1 VVLRNTGIVIIGA
14 GILGTTLSYVISSLS
29 GAKIILIE
37 QENKAGVHSSSR
49 NTGKVHAPF
58 MYDPE
63 KKKVLAKAVLYGYD
77 FWSIYCRANKIAFKE
92 DGVIEV
98 ATNTKGNETILKHLE
113 WGTRNGMANKDI
125 QALEKK
131 EVERIEPNVS
141 CQTALLCNKDA
152 SVDYGEI
159 TRSLATDARRNKV
172 DIIMNAKVIK
182 IKHTSESNGEIYV
195 KYKKHP
201 HNIEN
206 EIKCEFLI
214 NAAGGSALDMLNM
227 MDLNHHNHHGHYKN
241 LHFRGGYWVAPQK
254 YRHLTSHSIYS
265 IPEFQQFPF
274 LDPHWIIRSNGSREI
289 GPNACPV
296 FSQYGYGIKTNLKE
310 AFPKIYEFVKGSETK
325 RVKNMFFKK
334 ETIKLLSKEMLS
346 SLSKRHMINRV
357 KKFLPSLKSKDFTA
371 KGTAG
376 IRSTLIDR
384 DGSFILNPLF
394 LIGNN
399 TLHILNYNSPGA
411 TGAFSIGLALAF
423 KLMERGI
430 IKKDREINALFKEK
444 LISDCVREVDVNL
457 IKI

>member
-1 VVLRNTGIVIIGA
+1 MVLRNTGIVIIGA
-14 GILGTTLSYVISSLS
+14 GILGATLSYVISSLS
-29 GAKIILIE
+29 DAKIILME
-37 QENKAGVHSSSR
+37 QENRAGVHSSSR

-58 MYDPE
+58 IYDPE
-63 KKKVLAKAVLYGYD
+63 KKKVLAKAVLYGYN
-77 FWSIYCRANKIAFKE
+77 FWSIYCRTKKIAFKE

-113 WGTRNGMANKDI
+113 WGTRNGLANKDI
-125 QALEKK
+125 QVLEKK
-131 EVERIEPNVS
+131 EVEKIEPNVN

-159 TRSLATDARRNKV
+159 TRSLATDASRNKV
-172 DIIMNAKVIK
+172 DIIMNAKVTK
-182 IKHTSESNGEIYV
+182 IKQTSESNGEIYV

-201 HNIEN
+201 QNNEN

-214 NAAGGSALDMLNM
+214 NAAGGSSLDMLNM
-227 MDLNHHNHHGHYKN
+227 MNLNHHHHHGHYRN
-241 LHFRGGYWVAPQK
+241 LHFRGEYWIAPQK

-274 LDPHWIIRSNGSREI
+274 LDPHWIIRSNGNREI

-296 FSQYGYGIKTNLKE
+296 FSQYGYDIKTNLKE
-310 AFPKIYEFVKGSETK
+310 AFPKIYEFVKGSEIK
-325 RVKNMFFKK
+325 KIKNMLFKK

-346 SLSKRHMINRV
+346 SLSKRHMIGRV

-376 IRSTLIDR
+376 IRSTLIDK

-411 TGAFSIGLALAF
+411 TGAFSIGLALTF

-430 IKKDREINALFKEK
+430 IKKDREINALFEEK
-444 LISDCVREVDVNL
+444 LILDCVKDVDVNL
-457 IKI
+457 FKI

>member
-14 GILGTTLSYVISSLS
+14 GILGATLSYVISSLS

-37 QENKAGVHSSSR
+37 QENKAGAHSSSR

-58 MYDPE
+58 IYDPE

-77 FWSIYCRANKIAFKE
+77 FWSIYCRTKKIAFKE
-92 DGVIEV
+92 DGIIEV
-98 ATNTKGNETILKHLE
+98 ATSTKGNETILKHLE
-113 WGTRNGMANKDI
+113 WGTRNGLANKDI
-125 QALEKK
+125 RVLEKK
-131 EVERIEPNVS
+131 EVEKIEPNVS

-159 TRSLATDARRNKV
+159 TRSLAMDASRNKV
-172 DIIMNAKVIK
+172 DIIMNAKVTK
-182 IKHTSESNGEIYV
+182 IKQTSESNGEIYV

-201 HNIEN
+201 HNNEN

-214 NAAGGSALDMLNM
+214 NAAGGSSLDMLNM
-227 MDLNHHNHHGHYKN
+227 MNLNHHDHGHYKN
-241 LHFRGGYWVAPQK
+241 LHFRGEYWIAPQK

-274 LDPHWIIRSNGSREI
+274 LDPHWIIRSNGNREI

-296 FSQYGYGIKTNLKE
+296 FSQYGYDIKTNLKE
-310 AFPKIYEFVKGSETK
+310 AFPKIYEFVKGSEIK
-325 RVKNMFFKK
+325 KIKNVLFKK

-357 KKFLPSLKSKDFTA
+357 KKFLPSLKSKDFAA

-376 IRSTLIDR
+376 IRSTLIDK

-411 TGAFSIGLALAF
+411 TGAFSIGLALTF
-423 KLMERGI
+423 KLIERGI
-430 IKKDREINALFKEK
+430 IKKDRETNTLFEEK
-444 LISDCVREVDVNL
+444 LISDCVKDVDINL
-457 IKI
+457 FKI

>member
-1 VVLRNTGIVIIGA
+1 VVLRNTDIVIIGA
-14 GILGTTLSYVISSLS
+14 GILGATLSYVISSLS

-58 MYDPE
+58 IYDPE

-77 FWSIYCRANKIAFKE
+77 FWSIYCRTKKIVFKE

-98 ATNTKGNETILKHLE
+98 AINTKGNETILKHLE
-113 WGTRNGMANKDI
+113 WGTRNGLANKDL
-125 QALEKK
+125 QVLEKK
-131 EVERIEPNVS
+131 EVEKIEPNVS

-159 TRSLATDARRNKV
+159 TRSLAMDASRNKV
-172 DIIMNAKVIK
+172 DIIMNAKVTK
-182 IKHTSESNGEIYV
+182 IKQTSESNGEIYV
-195 KYKKHP
+195 KYKKRP
-201 HNIEN
+201 QNNEN

-214 NAAGGSALDMLNM
+214 NAAGGSSLDILKM
-227 MDLNHHNHHGHYKN
+227 MNLDHHHHGHYRN
-241 LHFRGGYWVAPQK
+241 LHFRGEYWIAPQK

-274 LDPHWIIRSNGSREI
+274 LDPHWIIRSNGNREI

-296 FSQYGYGIKTNLKE
+296 FSQYGYDIKTNLKE
-310 AFPKIYEFVKGSETK
+310 AFPKIYEFVKGSEIKKITN
-325 RVKNMFFKK
+325 VLFNK

-346 SLSKRHMINRV
+346 SLSKRHMIGRV

-376 IRSTLIDR
+376 IRSTLIDK
-384 DGSFILNPLF
+384 DGSFLSNPLF

-411 TGAFSIGLALAF
+411 TGAFSIGLALTF

-430 IKKDREINALFKEK
+430 IKKDREIKALFEEK
-444 LISDCVREVDVNL
+444 LVLDCVKDMDFNL

>member
-1 VVLRNTGIVIIGA
+1 MVLKNSSIVIIGA

-58 MYDPE
+58 IYDPE
-63 KKKVLAKAVLYGYD
+63 KKRVLAKAVLYGYD
-77 FWSIYCRANKIAFKE
+77 FWSIYCKAKKIAFKE
-92 DGVIEV
+92 DGVMEV
-98 ATNTKGNETILKHLE
+98 ATNAKGDETILKHLE
-113 WGTRNGMANKDI
+113 WGTRNGLGDKDI
-125 QALEKK
+125 QVLGKK
-131 EVERIEPNVS
+131 EVEKIEPNVS

-159 TRSLATDARRNKV
+159 TRSLATDASRNNV
-172 DIIMNAKVIK
+172 DIIMSAKVTK
-182 IKHTSESNGEIYV
+182 IRHTSESNGEVYV

-201 HNIEN
+201 HSFEN

-214 NAAGGSALDMLNM
+214 NAAGGSSLDIMNIMNLNYR
-227 MDLNHHNHHGHYKN
+227 GHYKN
-241 LHFRGGYWVAPQK
+241 LHFRGEYWVAPQK
-254 YRHLTSHSIYS
+254 YRHLTTHSIYS

-296 FSQYGYGIKTNLKE
+296 FSQYGYDIKTNLKE
-310 AFPKIYEFVKGSETK
+310 AFPKIYEFVRGSEIK
-325 RVKNMFFKK
+325 RTKNMFFKK

-346 SLSKRHMINRV
+346 SLSKRHMISRV
-357 KKFLPSLKSKDFTA
+357 KKFLPSLNSKDFII

-376 IRSTLIDR
+376 IRSTLIDN
-384 DGSFILNPLF
+384 DGRFILNPLF
-394 LIGNN
+394 LVGNN

-423 KLMERGI
+423 KLMEKGI
-430 IKKDREINALFKEK
+430 IKKDREINTHFNEK
-444 LISDCVREVDVNL
+444 LISDCVKEVDVSL
-457 IKI
+457 FKI

>member
-1 VVLRNTGIVIIGA
+1 VVLRNTDIVIIGA
-14 GILGTTLSYVISSLS
+14 GILGATLSYVISSLS

-58 MYDPE
+58 IYDPE

-77 FWSIYCRANKIAFKE
+77 FWSIYCRTKKIVFKE

-98 ATNTKGNETILKHLE
+98 AINTKGNETILKHLE
-113 WGTRNGMANKDI
+113 WGTRNGLANKDL
-125 QALEKK
+125 QVLEKK
-131 EVERIEPNVS
+131 EVEKIEPNVS

-159 TRSLATDARRNKV
+159 TRSLAMDASRNKV
-172 DIIMNAKVIK
+172 DIIMNAKVTK
-182 IKHTSESNGEIYV
+182 IKQTSESNGEIYV
-195 KYKKHP
+195 KYKKRP
-201 HNIEN
+201 QNNEN

-214 NAAGGSALDMLNM
+214 NAAGGSSLDMLNM
-227 MDLNHHNHHGHYKN
+227 MNLNHHYHGHYRN
-241 LHFRGGYWVAPQK
+241 LHFRGEYWIAPQK

-274 LDPHWIIRSNGSREI
+274 LDPHWIIRSNGNREI

-296 FSQYGYGIKTNLKE
+296 FSQYGYDIKTNLKE
-310 AFPKIYEFVKGSETK
+310 AFPKIYEFVKGSEIK
-325 RVKNMFFKK
+325 KIKNVLFKK

-346 SLSKRHMINRV
+346 SLSKRHMIGRV
-357 KKFLPSLKSKDFTA
+357 KKFLPALKSKDFTA

-376 IRSTLIDR
+376 IRSTLIDK

-411 TGAFSIGLALAF
+411 TGAFSIGLALTF

-430 IKKDREINALFKEK
+430 IKKDREINSLFEEK
-444 LISDCVREVDVNL
+444 LVLDCVKDMDFNL

>member
-1 VVLRNTGIVIIGA
+1 MVLRNTDIVIIGA
-14 GILGTTLSYVISSLS
+14 GILGATLSYVISSLS

-58 MYDPE
+58 IYDPE

-77 FWSIYCRANKIAFKE
+77 FWSIYCRTKKIAFKE

-98 ATNTKGNETILKHLE
+98 AINTKGNETILKHLE
-113 WGTRNGMANKDI
+113 WGTRNGLANKDL
-125 QALEKK
+125 QVLEKK
-131 EVERIEPNVS
+131 EVEKIEPNVS

-159 TRSLATDARRNKV
+159 TRSLAMDASRNKV
-172 DIIMNAKVIK
+172 DIIMNAKVTK
-182 IKHTSESNGEIYV
+182 IKQTSESNGEIYV
-195 KYKKHP
+195 KYKKRP
-201 HNIEN
+201 QNNEN

-214 NAAGGSALDMLNM
+214 NAAGGSSLDMLNM
-227 MDLNHHNHHGHYKN
+227 MNLNHHYHGHYRN
-241 LHFRGGYWVAPQK
+241 LHFRGEYWIAPQK
-254 YRHLTSHSIYS
+254 YRYLTSHSIYS

-274 LDPHWIIRSNGSREI
+274 LDPHWIIRSNGNREI

-296 FSQYGYGIKTNLKE
+296 FSQYGYDIKTNLKE
-310 AFPKIYEFVKGSETK
+310 AFPKIYEFVKGSEIK
-325 RVKNMFFKK
+325 KIKNMIFKK
-334 ETIKLLSKEMLS
+334 ETIKLVSKEMLS
-346 SLSKRHMINRV
+346 SLSKRHMIGRV

-376 IRSTLIDR
+376 IRSTLIDK
-384 DGSFILNPLF
+384 DGSFLSNPLF

-411 TGAFSIGLALAF
+411 TGAFSIGLALTF

-430 IKKDREINALFKEK
+430 IKKDREIKALFEEK
-444 LISDCVREVDVNL
+444 LVLDCVKDMDVNL